1 MFSTSVVVVNL
12 LRANLH
18 EKGTAVQISHAIL
31 SISLSLTHTY
41 RFYFLTNINVPKKR
55 FWQV

>member
-12 LRANLH
+12 SRANLH

-31 SISLSLTHTY
+31 SISFSLTHT
-41 RFYFLTNINVPKKR
+41 LTI
-55 FWQV
+55 FIF